1 MRVLD
6 SGIEIIKKGETEP
19 ILFCSFQ
26 DRNLAFQRIKALWR
40 MASPHSANVEM
51 SDDEKT
57 EDEEEDGGN
66 FLSDKSSQ
74 SSPFTAR
81 FAARD
86 TQKES
91 IKLKDI
97 IQGQNS
103 VLQKM
108 VRFMKIN
115 LLEF

>member
-6 SGIEIIKKGETEP
+6 SGIEITKKGEAEP
-19 ILFCSFQ
+19 IVFCSFQ

-40 MASPHSANVEM
+40 MASPHSANLDM

-66 FLSDKSSQ
+66 IISDKSSQ

-81 FAARD
+81 FNTRD
-86 TQKES
+86 
-91 IKLKDI
+91 
-97 IQGQNS
+97 
-103 VLQKM
+103 
-108 VRFMKIN
+108 
-115 LLEF
+115 